1 VNPFERLSVEAK
13 RALTLAQDEATRVPS
28 RYLGTEHLLLGLLG
42 VEGCLGAMVLA
53 EADVDLATARAAIDA
68 VPRRPEGHEIT
79 RDRVPTSRV
88 RRVIELAFQEA
99 LRTQQSVVTTGTVLV
114 GLLLEVDGLASHVLR
129 ERGVTVD
136 GVREALARLAETGV
150 DETL

>member
-13 RALTLAQDEATRVPS
+13 RALTLAQDEAAGAPS
-28 RYLGTEHLLLGLLG
+28 RHLGTEHLLLGLLG
-42 VEGCLGAMVLA
+42 VEGCLGARVLA
-53 EADVDLATARAAIDA
+53 ESGVDLAAARAAIDA
-68 VPRRPEGHEIT
+68 VPRRWEGPEIV
-79 RDRVPTSRV
+79 RDRVPTSRL

-99 LRTQQSVVTTGTVLV
+99 LRTQQSVVGTGAVLV

-136 GVREALARLAETGV
+136 GVREALARLAEAGV
-150 DETL
+150 EESL